1 MRGQKPFFLHP
12 QLAFGLTCIS
22 EEQFLCLSC
31 FLCLEKMV
39 SISKTMVQRWRWS
52 ESSCFRSWFDPALDQ
67 RACTEILKVTLPN
80 PSHRVFHCLFLQ
92 CIALS
97 LGSRSCTAATCRSLF
112 HWLGAIHCDWEC
124 SRRLPSTQ
132 PYTMCYLSTVSCLL
146 QARESS
152 TTKNA
157 QLLLSSFHQQTST
170 TMRLQC
176 VQSNVCPAD
185 LSQTWLLWWSQAT
198 PSTGKLVK

>member
-1 MRGQKPFFLHP
+1 M
-12 QLAFGLTCIS
+12 
-22 EEQFLCLSC
+22 
-31 FLCLEKMV
+31 KMV
-39 SISKTMVQRWRWS
+39 RKQLFQILVWPSFGSTSLHWNPRGDITK
-52 ESSCFRSWFDPALDQ
+52 SSH
-67 RACTEILKVTLPN
+67 K
-80 PSHRVFHCLFLQ
+80 VFHCLFPQ

-97 LGSRSCTAATCRSLF
+97 LGSRPCTAATCCSLF

-132 PYTMCYLSTVSCLL
+132 PYTMCYLSTVSCLPL
-146 QARESS
+146 ARESS

-176 VQSNVCPAD
+176 I
-185 LSQTWLLWWSQAT
+185 LLTFHRLGCCDEARQPPVLGNLLNNAFW
-198 PSTGKLVK
+198 KLCSLYLHKNLLCELQGSMGPMFSVAKVS